1 VKALPVTL
9 LATPLATLL
18 LLAATPALADAVG
31 AFHDGKWASVIAQGH
46 AEATPA
52 ALVLAGR
59 AQLAIACYETR
70 DKARALDLLGL
81 AERDFDAALAKTPGN
96 AGAQLQKAIVIGYR
110 AKLTK
115 SPGLARD
122 ARNRFEAIR
131 TAQPGLATAW
141 AAVAGWHGGSIA
153 TLGSFLAGTVLGA
166 KSGEVD
172 KGFAQAIRL
181 EPNNPVHRL
190 FYAHTLLDL
199 DPGNAAKAAGV
210 LQGLDRLPADDGFE
224 ALLRA
229 QGTALAA
236 AIRGGDAKAAQ
247 ALARRQAPFG
257 TIV

>member
-1 VKALPVTL
+1 MKIL
-9 LATPLATLL
+9 LATLL
-18 LLAATPALADAVG
+18 LATAQPVLATAAD
-31 AFHDGKWASVIAQGH
+31 AFHDGKWASAIAQGH

-70 DKARALDLLGL
+70 DKARALDLLAL
-81 AERDFDAALAKTPGN
+81 AERDFDLALARAP
-96 AGAQLQKAIVIGYR
+96 ASVEAQIQKAIAIGYR

-122 ARNRFEAIR
+122 ARKRFEAVR
-131 TAQPGLATAW
+131 AAHPNFATGW

-199 DPGNAAKAAGV
+199 DAGNAAKAAGV
-210 LQGLDRLPADDGFE
+210 LQGLDRLPAEDGFA

-229 QGTALAA
+229 QGVALAA
-236 AIRGGDAKAAQ
+236 AIRAGDAKAAQ

-257 TIV
+257 TIG

>member
-1 VKALPVTL
+1 MKIL
-9 LATPLATLL
+9 LATLL
-18 LLAATPALADAVG
+18 LATAAPALATAAD

-70 DKARALDLLGL
+70 DRARALDLLTL
-81 AERDFDAALAKTPGN
+81 AEKDFDMALARAP
-96 AGAQLQKAIVIGYR
+96 ASVEAQIQKAIVIGYR

-122 ARNRFEAIR
+122 ARKRFEAVR
-131 TAQPGLATAW
+131 TAHPNFATGW

-153 TLGSFLAGTVLGA
+153 TLGSFLASTMLGA

-199 DPGNAAKAAGV
+199 SPGNAARAGNV
-210 LQGLDRLPADDGFE
+210 LQGLDRLPAEDGFA

-229 QGTALAA
+229 QGVALAA
-236 AIRGGDAKAAQ
+236 AIRAGDAKAAQ

-257 TIV
+257 TIA